1 MPQKI
6 TLSEL
11 IDQQIARYQLPNDL
25 QTKRKIRKKFVHTL
39 KTDYHFTSDKVWEN
53 AEKIKVGKTE
63 ARVFDQKVISQL
75 LSCSQDYFEKLAHQ
89 GNTLSR
95 KEIKKIAY
103 QNALRLNGQETYDI
117 DEVTEFKENVDDTI
131 RKFKMN
137 AVIDYLFDKYFT
149 PIEKKKLE
157 SEMAYYLGSDSLDLT
172 LDEKAIKISNYL
184 EHPEGRYFK
193 RKSN

>member
-89 GNTLSR
+89 GNTLSK

-137 AVIDYLFDKYFT
+137 AVIDYLFDEYFT

-157 SEMAYYLGSDSLDLT
+157 SEMGYYFGNEPPDLT
-172 LDEKAIKISNYL
+172 VDEEKIKIGNYL
-184 EHPEGRYFK
+184 EHPEGHYFK
-193 RKSN
+193 RKSK